1 MPGTPPGLKEYQDH
15 AQDDAQDDA
24 QDHAQDDD
32 VGQRAGVHC
41 QGRAVYAVSA
51 EDEDPSVTKTSPP

>member
-24 QDHAQDDD
+24 RDHAQDDD
-32 VGQRAGVHC
+32 VGQRASVHC

-51 EDEDPSVTKTSPP
+51 ENEDPSDTKTSPP

>member
-51 EDEDPSVTKTSPP
+51 ENEDPSDTKTSPP